1 MNDELKLKNAQKVYD
16 TLCEMLDDKQFTY
29 DRHDDDLVITLVMH
43 GEDIPMQI
51 MFNVDAKREVIRLLS
66 PIPAVFEEDKRLDG
80 AIATSQI
87 NYRLAD
93 GSFDFDYKKGK
104 VIFRLTSS
112 FMDSLI
118 SKDLLEYMIG
128 VACYTIDDYND
139 KLVMLANGE
148 LPVEAFF
155 EKK

>member
-1 MNDELKLKNAQKVYD
+1 MNDDKQLKNAQEVYK
-16 TLCEMLDDKQFTY
+16 TLCEMLDDKNYSY
-29 DRHDDDLVITLVMH
+29 DKHEEDLVVALVMH

-51 MFNVDAKREVIRLLS
+51 IFNVDDKREIIRLLS
-66 PIPAVFEEDKRLDG
+66 PIPVVFEDDKRLDG

-93 GSFDFDYKKGK
+93 GSFDFDYQKGR

-112 FMDSLI
+112 YTDSQI

-128 VACYTIDDYND
+128 VACYTIDEYND
-139 KLVMLANGE
+139 KLVMLAKGQ
-148 LPVEAFF
+148 LSVEDFYD
-155 EKK
+155 KK